1 MLMEV
6 DIFFSSNATINLMV
20 NNNGCLMVGMIASGE
35 LRSSAQIKDCI
46 TGIYSSATTFTTNI
60 LYSNS
65 LVMRMYP

>member
-1 MLMEV
+1 
-6 DIFFSSNATINLMV
+6 MV